1 MSDNKESTKM
11 KIIVCV
17 AKNNGILFNHRRV
30 SRDVKVL
37 EDIAD
42 NTPNLVLSQYSMELF
57 EEIKLS
63 CKGDIYK
70 FIEEEFDDID
80 LVDEIILYHWN
91 RAYPADVF
99 LKFNKKEFELIES
112 RDFEGNSHER
122 ITKEIWIKR

>member
-1 MSDNKESTKM
+1 M

-30 SRDVKVL
+30 SKDVKVL
-37 EDIAD
+37 EDIAE
-42 NTPNLVLSQYSMELF
+42 NTPNLALSQYSMELF
-57 EEIKLS
+57 EGIKLS

-80 LVDEIILYHWN
+80 SVDEIILYHWN

-99 LKFNKKEFELIES
+99 FRFNKKHFKLQDS
-112 RDFEGNSHER
+112 YDFVGNSHER
-122 ITKEIWIKR
+122 ITKEVWIKM